1 MFEFNGNLFSIQ
13 EVTATA
19 TELGLSLDEYLQK
32 NPQVKR
38 KQSEDFQNPAVQGAT
53 TGETQAPLTASELEG
68 GLSVSQALEN
78 RDTAKRKAIFKSM
91 GAVPGNSAFGVLPD
105 WAQEKMY
112 NATIGT
118 GEILGGVVDFFDGML
133 SPVMAATGPAG
144 AIDLM
149 TTISLADNIDEGLGN
164 WARKH
169 GDKIDLEPL
178 YENLNKAKDLSVKK
192 YDNKGNVLDVDD
204 LIQEGRI
211 GDAADLA
218 ASQAAFSAPSLA
230 LAIASPLYG
239 GALLGAS
246 TSGNDLRENL
256 KNRPGATASQLY
268 GSALIKGGSEWG
280 TEYLGGK
287 FFSKLGKIKNL
298 KLGKGPK
305 KKAIEDFTR
314 GFFGQTGKVIA
325 DGVGGFMAEGSTE
338 ALNSLVQDFSDE
350 LLFDEDPNY
359 IKNMVNSFVIGGFL
373 GGPVNSTG
381 SVITQFKTSQNKENL
396 YEFVAPAAWKKKARP
411 N

>member
-1 MFEFNGNLFSIQ
+1 MFEFNGNLFSVE

-19 TELGLSLDEYLQK
+19 TELGLSLEEYLQK

-38 KQSEDFQNPAVQGAT
+38 KQSEDFQNPVAQGAAAE
-53 TGETQAPLTASELEG
+53 GMQAPLTVSESES
-68 GLSVSQALEN
+68 GLSVSQVLEN
-78 RDTAKRKAIFKSM
+78 RDTAKRKATF
-91 GAVPGNSAFGVLPD
+91 GAIGSVPTPGTSAFGLLPD

-133 SPVMAATGPAG
+133 SPVVAATGPAG

-169 GDKIDLEPL
+169 GNKIDLEPL

-204 LIQEGRI
+204 LIRDGRY

-287 FFSKLGKIKNL
+287 FFSKLGQIKN
-298 KLGKGPK
+298 
-305 KKAIEDFTR
+305 
-314 GFFGQTGKVIA
+314 
-325 DGVGGFMAEGSTE
+325 
-338 ALNSLVQDFSDE
+338 
-350 LLFDEDPNY
+350 
-359 IKNMVNSFVIGGFL
+359 
-373 GGPVNSTG
+373 
-381 SVITQFKTSQNKENL
+381 
-396 YEFVAPAAWKKKARP
+396 
-411 N
+411 